1 MNWSRIKY
9 AMSWPSSTDP
19 FYLANTTDQTA
30 RRSYYGVNSIP
41 AGFGNGATV
50 GGSASS
56 WRSSGLSN
64 MGAYTPIT
72 IEFNG
77 GMVDEELQMS
87 VTVSSETN
95 QTNIDLRLFVM
106 TSIDS
111 VYYNSPS
118 AYDNFHNV
126 FIDFLTNSSGQ
137 SLSLDGVTNYTQE
150 FNWSMPS
157 PWPNNNT
164 SILWDISDLNVVAF
178 VQNYS
183 TKEVLQA
190 EWARTNDMNI
200 DMDDDGVI
208 NDEDNCMEDYNPEQI
223 DVDADGMGDACDLC
237 DNANVYVKGNL
248 NGDVANNEPVINLYD
263 VFFLVDRVLD
273 DDYSNE
279 DYIGCSIEAAD
290 FNGDSLYNTLDILL
304 MIFDILGQNDD
315 GRTTNTSTANL
326 LINDLP
332 GSSSINFVSDDYISG
347 FQFDLPIENE
357 YYELKEEQKL
367 PNGWLFQ
374 TKKLSDKIR
383 VIAIDLTGE
392 SPIKKASLLL
402 NGNLLSDPENIIISN
417 NVGKSM
423 DAIVKYSDPSLE
435 KLELSN
441 EVNFSSIYPNPFNP
455 VVTIPFSIPYEM
467 YTRVLVYNITG
478 KLVDVLLEDHA
489 LRPGHHSIAWDGSR
503 FSSGVYIIQIETP
516 LRRYSQKAFLLK

>member
-1 MNWSRIKY
+1 
-9 AMSWPSSTDP
+9 MSWPSSTDP
-19 FYLANTTDQTA
+19 FYLANTSDQSA

-41 AGFGNGATV
+41 AAFGNGSSI

-64 MGAYTPIT
+64 IGSYTPVSIDL
-72 IEFNG
+72 NG
-77 GMVDEELQMS
+77 GMIDGELQMS
-87 VTVSSETN
+87 ISVSSETN
-95 QTNIDLRLFVM
+95 QSSSDLRLFVM
-106 TSIDS
+106 TSMDS

-118 AYDNFHNV
+118 AYDNFQNV
-126 FIDFLTNSSGQ
+126 FIEFLTNSSGE
-137 SLSLDGVTNYTQE
+137 SLALDGVSDYTQD
-150 FNWSMPS
+150 FNWNMPN
-157 PWPNNNT
+157 PWPNTNP
-164 SILWDISDLNVVAF
+164 SILWDISNLNIIAF

-190 EWARTNDMNI
+190 EWARTNDMNV

-208 NDEDNCMEDYNPEQI
+208 NDEDNCMEEYNPEQI
-223 DVDADGMGDACDLC
+223 DVDSDGLGDACDLC
-237 DNANVYVKGNL
+237 DNLNVYVKGNL

-273 DDYSNE
+273 DAFSNE

-315 GRTTNTSTANL
+315 GRSINTSTANL

-332 GSSSINFVSDDYISG
+332 GSSSINFISNDYMSG
-347 FQFDLPIENE
+347 FQFDLLIDNEDYKLIE
-357 YYELKEEQKL
+357 KDKL
-367 PNGWLFQ
+367 PSGWLFE
-374 TKKLSDKIR
+374 TRKFRDKIR
-383 VIAIDLTGE
+383 VIAVDLTGE
-392 SPIKKASLLL
+392 SPIKEASLLFT
-402 NGNLLSDPENIIISN
+402 GNLLNDPENIIISN
-417 NVGKSM
+417 NSGQSIN
-423 DAIVKYSDPSLE
+423 AIIKYNDPLLE
-435 KLELSN
+435 RLELSN
-441 EVNFSSIYPNPFNP
+441 EVNFNSIYPNPFNP

-467 YTRVLVYNITG
+467 YTRVLVYNLTG
-478 KLVDVLLEDHA
+478 KLVDILLEDHA
-489 LRPGHHSIAWDGSR
+489 LRPGHHSISWDGSR